1 MQRKGLLLQS
11 KIQTKPHLRKFNN
24 FSVSNQENSE
34 KFHFW
39 IMGTEFF
46 WMMGTEFWNH
56 WTEFLDH
63 GDGVL
68 ESLDGV
74 LDTFFVFNLW
84 MILSSSLVSAV

>member
-11 KIQTKPHLRKFNN
+11 KIQTKPHLRKFSY
-24 FSVSNQENSE
+24 FLISNQEKSE
-34 KFHFW
+34 KIH
-39 IMGTEFF
+39 F
-46 WMMGTEFWNH
+46 WMMGTEFLN
-56 WTEFLDH
+56 H

-84 MILSSSLVSAV
+84 MILSSSPVSAV